1 MWKII
6 LFLLPL
12 NILLL
17 IIAYIYLFNVYK
29 DTEKDPSKT
38 KFGFG
43 EKENFFKAT
52 NRIPGLQFGNDCY
65 YYQDLIMEP
74 KIQKLEDFFE
84 FNIESIHNGSIILFI
99 FLFYF
104 ALVLSIAS
112 LNILTLGL
120 AFIFPNFSKIIPLCV
135 KTLFLLKSFERCSGC
150 VNVIAFIYTV
160 RSYFSSDINSYCDF
174 LSCDNV
180 NIEGFKKYKSVENL
194 KYDFIHFMVFYI
206 ACMAFSI
213 IYVPV
218 IINME

>member
-1 MWKII
+1 
-6 LFLLPL
+6 
-12 NILLL
+12 
-17 IIAYIYLFNVYK
+17 
-29 DTEKDPSKT
+29 
-38 KFGFG
+38 
-43 EKENFFKAT
+43 
-52 NRIPGLQFGNDCY
+52 
-65 YYQDLIMEP
+65 MEP

-160 RSYFSSDINSYCDF
+160 HSYFSSDINSYCDF